1 MKTLYEFNLELDSIA
16 EEMYG
21 DSELRND
28 AFDVQV
34 RGDKY
39 KWIHQTRWEGFPAL
53 QLPQDLFTIADIV
66 HRTQPKTIIELGV
79 AWGGTTLFLE
89 SLANHLVVGVDQ
101 YLPSHLIGAAKK
113 RNIELIQGDTV
124 ASFDAVKKFAGNGN
138 CLIILDSMHTE
149 EHVLAELEAYAL
161 LTSIGSYCIVFDTV
175 IEDMPIEMHKNRPW
189 NPGNSPKTAVKEF
202 IDKNSEFKI
211 DDEIQDKLLITSA
224 PDGFLKRI
232 K

>member
-1 MKTLYEFNLELDSIA
+1 MKTLYEFNLELDDIA
-16 EEMYG
+16 KEMYG

-101 YLPSHLIGAAKK
+101 YLPSHLINAVKN
-113 RNIELIQGDTV
+113 RNVELIQGDTV
-124 ASFDAVKKFAGNGN
+124 ASFDAVKEFSGDGN

-149 EHVLAELEAYAL
+149 EHVLAELETYHT
-161 LTSIGSYCIVFDTV
+161 LTHPGDYIVVCDTLINNPNYSV
-175 IEDMPIEMHKNRPW
+175 GRERPW
-189 NPGNSPKTAVKEF
+189 GKDNNPYTALCKFLGEHEDF
-202 IDKNSEFKI
+202 MSDKNIEKR
-211 DDEIQDKLLITSA
+211 LLMSCQPNGYIYR
-224 PDGFLKRI
+224 K
-232 K
+232 